1 MQNMRVYTMGE
12 NNKDAVI
19 EALKTIIAKSPAAS
33 KGALDLYDNANITD
47 ETAFYFQYNKIVEQA
62 FGDAEAKLT
71 DKDRLKIVNLMAKP
85 QSKKKTEV
93 LRVRINQ
100 YELWKLSK
108 DAAQQGVTISEY
120 VRKRLFS

>member
-1 MQNMRVYTMGE
+1 MVE

-19 EALKTIIAKSPAAS
+19 EVLKTIIAKSPAAS
-33 KGALDLYDNANITD
+33 KGALTLYDSANNIEDNA
-47 ETAFYFQYNKIVEQA
+47 FLFQYNKIVEEA
-62 FGDAEAKLT
+62 FADPGANLT
-71 DKDRLKIVNLMAKP
+71 NKDRLRIVNLLGRP
-85 QSKKKTEV
+85 QSKTRTEV

-108 DAAQQGVTISEY
+108 DAAQLGVSISEY

>member
-1 MQNMRVYTMGE
+1 MEE

-33 KGALDLYDNANITD
+33 KGALDLYDNANTTD

-62 FGDAEAKLT
+62 FSDAEAKLT